1 MKIAFYAPL
10 KHPDHPVPS
19 GDRQMA
25 RLLVAALTHAGHI
38 VDVASHMRSL
48 IPEPTPAF
56 FDDIEAQSRMELRR
70 LSALWQ
76 QTGTPDF
83 WFTYHPYYKAPDL
96 VGLALAA
103 QFHIPYA
110 TAEASHSA
118 RRNTGVWSKSQA
130 LVVNAVTLADVNFCF
145 TRRDWAGLAAIA
157 PQAKLEMLAPFIDTS
172 VLADS
177 PCRDTPNRLVSVAM
191 MRKGDKF
198 ESFRMLAQALPLILD
213 LPWTLSVVG
222 DGNMRE
228 TVEQLF
234 GEIPANRIEW
244 LGQIAPDRVLDIL
257 QKGGIYVWPGYG
269 EAYGLAYLE
278 AQGVGLPVVAQ
289 AIAGVP
295 EVVQHGVTGI
305 LTSPGDVGAFAQAV
319 RRLLTDDADRQRMAR
334 AARAFVNSERTLHRA
349 AVTLNRALERA
360 VAGRRHDK

>member
-10 KHPDHPVPS
+10 KAPDHPVPS

-25 RLLVAALTHAGHI
+25 RHLVAALTHAGHI
-38 VDVASHMRSL
+38 VHVASRLRSL
-48 IPEPTPAF
+48 IPEPTPAAWR
-56 FDDIEAQSRMELRR
+56 DLEAQSRMELRR

-76 QTGTPDF
+76 HTGTPDF

-96 VGLALAA
+96 LGLALAA

-118 RRNTGVWSKSQA
+118 RRNTGVWSESQA
-130 LVVNAVTLADVNFCF
+130 LVVAAVTLADVNFCF
-145 TRRDWAGLAAIA
+145 TQRDWAGLAAIA

-172 VLADS
+172 VLAGL
-177 PCRDTPNRLVSVAM
+177 PCRDTPNRLVTVAM
-191 MRKGDKF
+191 MREGDKF
-198 ESFRMLAQALPLILD
+198 ESFQMLAQALPLILD

-222 DGNMRE
+222 DGTMRGK
-228 TVEQLF
+228 VEQLF
-234 GEIPANRIEW
+234 GAIPANRIEW
-244 LGQIAPDRVLDIL
+244 LGQVAPDQVLGIL

-278 AQGVGLPVVAQ
+278 AQGAGLPVVAQ
-289 AIAGVP
+289 ATAGVP

-305 LTSPGDVGAFAQAV
+305 LTAPGDVGAFAQAL
-319 RRLLTDDADRQRMAR
+319 RRLLTQDADRERMAR
-334 AARAFVNSERTLHRA
+334 AAHAFVCSERTLHRT
-349 AVTLNRALERA
+349 AVTLDRALERA